1 MVGEEIGEE
10 GGGVFPKCIIKGL
23 EGVKNC
29 LKAER

>member
-23 EGVKNC
+23 GGVKNC